1 MQSTVRFYE
10 KMFLVRVVEETLL
23 HLFSR
28 ALLKGTVHTC
38 IGQEACAVGV
48 VSAIDRDR
56 DVIFSNHR
64 AHGHFLTY
72 CDNVEGL
79 IAEVMGKASG
89 VCGGIGGSQHLHFGN
104 MYTNGIQGGIVP
116 CAVGAALAE
125 KEKDSG
131 AIVIVFIG
139 DGTMGQGVVYEGFNV
154 ASLWSLPVLF
164 VLEDNQ
170 YAQST
175 PRDLAHAGSL
185 AERASSFGIE
195 TDSLSATS
203 VHAVYRAAVRAA
215 AYVRENTR
223 PCFLHLETYR
233 LEAHS
238 KGDDTRSKEEIE
250 SFRVKDPLRLLA
262 EELDDEERIGI
273 EDKIRRRVEAA
284 VEKVATDSEQD
295 IEKLVHGMYERL

>member
-10 KMFLVRVVEETLL
+10 QMFLVRVVEETLL
-23 HLFSR
+23 QLFSR
-28 ALLKGTVHTC
+28 GLLKGTVHTC
-38 IGQEACAVGV
+38 IGQEACAAGV

-79 IAEVMGKASG
+79 IAEVLGKASG
-89 VCGGIGGSQHLHFGN
+89 VCGGIGGSQHIHFRN

-125 KEKDSG
+125 KEKHSG

-185 AERASSFGIE
+185 AERALSFGIE

-203 VHAVYRAAVRAA
+203 VQAVYRAAVRAVS
-215 AYVRENTR
+215 YVRENTR

-233 LEAHS
+233 LAAHS
-238 KGDDTRSKEEIE
+238 KGDDTRSKEEID
-250 SFRVKDPLRLLA
+250 SFRVNDPLRRLA

-273 EDKIRRRVEAA
+273 EEKIRLRVEAA
-284 VEKVATDSEQD
+284 VEKVLSDSEQD
-295 IEKLVHGMYERL
+295 IEKLVHKIHERL